1 MPGVTP
7 SQTIG
12 PFFNV
17 MRKLGGSEL
26 VARSHPEALEIRG
39 KVFDGNGEAVRE
51 ALIEIWQA
59 DAEGR
64 YSHPDDPRFEELEPG
79 AFGGWGRCLT
89 DSEGGFCF
97 VTIKPGPV
105 PGPDERNQAPHIV
118 VSVFARG
125 LLKHLV
131 TRIYFPDEARLNA
144 NDPVLSSIAEAEVR
158 ETLIAQD
165 SGAGSFRFDIH
176 LRGPKET
183 AFFAV

>member
-1 MPGVTP
+1 
-7 SQTIG
+7 
-12 PFFNV
+12 
-17 MRKLGGSEL
+17 
-26 VARSHPEALEIRG
+26 
-39 KVFDGNGEAVRE
+39 
-51 ALIEIWQA
+51 
-59 DAEGR
+59 
-64 YSHPDDPRFEELEPG
+64 
-79 AFGGWGRCLT
+79 
-89 DSEGGFCF
+89 
-97 VTIKPGPV
+97 V